1 MLSLGFRLV
10 NIASKNAIG
19 PGLRVSSTGIRTGM
33 PTLPVFS
40 AQAFSQR
47 AADVT
52 QELTFRGRLR
62 RLLDFRW
69 ASSAI
74 FLSNP
79 SQKLLP
85 PPHLEF
91 PKMGDELKSSLHSN
105 EGTSNI
111 FHTSPLDGD
120 VDVVD
125 KLPIFHPSPS
135 FIPCPPPSPPPW
147 PPRTEAPSFFSADD
161 PAASTRPRCPG
172 GGGGNRNSPRR
183 WPTSTALCNVPLGW
197 QAVV

>member
-1 MLSLGFRLV
+1 LGFRLV
-10 NIASKNAIG
+10 NIASRNAIG
-19 PGLRVSSTGIRTGM
+19 IRM
-33 PTLPVFS
+33 PSVPTLPVFS
-40 AQAFSQR
+40 AQAFSQC
-47 AADVT
+47 AAHVS
-52 QELTFRGRLR
+52 QEFTFRGRLC

-147 PPRTEAPSFFSADD
+147 PPRTEAPSIFSADD
-161 PAASTRPRCPG
+161 PAASTRARCPG

>member
-1 MLSLGFRLV
+1 MISLGFRLV
-10 NIASKNAIG
+10 NTASKNAIG
-19 PGLRVSSTGIRTGM
+19 PGLRVSSTGIRM

-40 AQAFSQR
+40 AKVFSQR

-85 PPHLEF
+85 PPPHLEF

-125 KLPIFHPSPS
+125 KLP
-135 FIPCPPPSPPPW
+135 
-147 PPRTEAPSFFSADD
+147 
-161 PAASTRPRCPG
+161 G
-172 GGGGNRNSPRR
+172 
-183 WPTSTALCNVPLGW
+183 
-197 QAVV
+197 